1 MSDIKTLSL
10 DMIIKILK
18 EHKEDIKKKYHVKEI
33 GLFGSYVR
41 GEEKESSD
49 IDILIDFTPDA
60 RISLLD
66 FIELEDY
73 LSELLGIK
81 VDLVDKQALKP
92 RIGRHIL
99 SELIIL

>member
-33 GLFGSYVR
+33 ALFGSYIR

-49 IDILIDFTPDA
+49 IDILIDFIPDA

>member
-1 MSDIKTLSL
+1 MPDIKTLNL
-10 DMIIKILK
+10 EEIIKILK
-18 EHKEDIKKKYHVKEI
+18 EHKEEIKKKYHVKEI
-33 GLFGSYVR
+33 GLFGSFIR

-49 IDILIDFTPDA
+49 IDILIDFDPDA

-73 LSELLGIK
+73 LSELLGVK

-92 RIGRHIL
+92 RIGKRIL
-99 SELIIL
+99 NEVIVL

>member
-1 MSDIKTLSL
+1 M
-10 DMIIKILK
+10 
-18 EHKEDIKKKYHVKEI
+18 
-33 GLFGSYVR
+33 FGSYIR